1 MLWGKFIFEAPDSTL
16 FLEGLRGFGGV
27 DDLKKAEMDKT
38 LRNGLIMSEMDPLN
52 QKWLDFVI
60 LSGLTLHQFQ
70 TKLLLRHFKCLIH
83 VIGVKVCIKLHDK
96 GNNFQNLSFIFMAV
110 YTVIQIENYA
120 MEIIEDLR

>member
-60 LSGLTLHQFQ
+60 LLGLTLHQFQ
-70 TKLLLRHFKCLIH
+70 TKLLLRKFALECAMH
-83 VIGVKVCIKLHDK
+83 VALPKQLM
-96 GNNFQNLSFIFMAV
+96 N
-110 YTVIQIENYA
+110 
-120 MEIIEDLR
+120 

>member
-16 FLEGLRGFGGV
+16 FLGGLRGFGGV

-70 TKLLLRHFKCLIH
+70 TKLLLRY
-83 VIGVKVCIKLHDK
+83 
-96 GNNFQNLSFIFMAV
+96 NLSCNRFRCHHPLI
-110 YTVIQIENYA
+110 TQ
-120 MEIIEDLR
+120 LSLT

>member
-52 QKWLDFVI
+52 QMVGFRDLVGTDFAPV
-60 LSGLTLHQFQ
+60 SNKT
-70 TKLLLRHFKCLIH
+70 
-83 VIGVKVCIKLHDK
+83 
-96 GNNFQNLSFIFMAV
+96 AV
-110 YTVIQIENYA
+110 NTTIPNSY
-120 MEIIEDLR
+120 LF